1 MQFEV
6 ATSCSVG
13 LLSHVPNWGCYPC
26 RWQKRGRR
34 GAADTSKPRETAR
47 SRSQAL
53 LGLKKGA
60 RPDGHD
66 LGRASQFDLAINKE
80 RKLISNLRWNMPIFI
95 QIVPNIW
102 PSGQYDKAI
111 D

>member
-1 MQFEV
+1 MFLIGV
-6 ATSCSVG
+6 ATPVDG
-13 LLSHVPNWGCYPC
+13 K
-26 RWQKRGRR
+26 KRGRW

-47 SRSQAL
+47 SRSRAL
-53 LGLKKGA
+53 PGLKKGA

-66 LGRASQFDLAINKE
+66 PGHASQFDLAINKE
-80 RKLISNLRWNMPIFI
+80 RKLISNLRWNMPVFI